1 MQRKKLIARSV
12 HAEKKLVKSYL
23 LILYRNEMGLRKN
36 PSSSWYINEEDLSMN
51 NNEDRVLAGARDYL
65 LLFSCTYVIY
75 NQKILACIIMYY
87 LREITST
94 LPNFLS

>member
-36 PSSSWYINEEDLSMN
+36 PSSNWYINEEDLSMN
-51 NNEDRVLAGARDYL
+51 NNEEYWLVQE
-65 LLFSCTYVIY
+65 TIY
-75 NQKILACIIMYY
+75 YCFP
-87 LREITST
+87 LRM
-94 LPNFLS
+94 